1 MNSSST
7 QATFFGLNL
16 SQLRQDWSLALT
28 QIGKWPVLS
37 GLSPS
42 FATRVKLPDGGVADL
57 IESTGDVTQTLRT
70 GSKRASSDASR
81 PRFSGFLL
89 PDQLVLWHAMDLPKI
104 DAAATQSAIE
114 IQARNLSPFAPD
126 DVIWASRPPAMPG
139 DKVWVAIASRKLIA
153 QHLALVQGELPA
165 PKGFEVWI
173 EAPESQGFWVV
184 EGYGEK
190 TRKELVSRWRAF
202 NYFLLFL
209 LLAIG
214 FAALITPTLQLRNR
228 ALQAAQ
234 DYAGLQ
240 SKTAP
245 IMAQRELFLKQD
257 LQVKALQSQMET
269 KVDLAQLLPKLTKL
283 VPDDTFLSSLKVQGA
298 KVTLAG
304 ETPIAATLMQQIGSQ
319 PGIKDVRAPSAAIK
333 PRGSEREIFNIEFT
347 LHAPSVP
354 SVSLGNAKP

>member
-1 MNSSST
+1 
-7 QATFFGLNL
+7 
-16 SQLRQDWSLALT
+16 
-28 QIGKWPVLS
+28 
-37 GLSPS
+37 
-42 FATRVKLPDGGVADL
+42 
-57 IESTGDVTQTLRT
+57 
-70 GSKRASSDASR
+70 
-81 PRFSGFLL
+81 
-89 PDQLVLWHAMDLPKI
+89 MDLPKI
-104 DAAATQSAIE
+104 DAAAAQAAIE
-114 IQARNLSPFAPD
+114 IQARSLSPFAPE
-126 DVIWASRPPAMPG
+126 DVIWASRPQAAPG
-139 DKVWVAIASRKLIA
+139 GKIWVAIVSRKLIA
-153 QHLALVQGELPA
+153 QHIASVQGELPA
-165 PKGFEVWI
+165 PKGFEVWV
-173 EAPESQGFWVV
+173 ETPESQGFWVV

-202 NYFLLFL
+202 NYVLLFL

-214 FAALITPTLQLRNR
+214 FAALITPTVQLRNR

-257 LQVKALQSQMET
+257 LQVKALQSQMEA

-283 VPDDTFLSSLKVQGA
+283 VPDDTFLSNLKVQGA

-319 PGIKDVRAPSAAIK
+319 PGVKDVRAPSAAIK

-347 LHAPSVP
+347 LDAPLVPLVP